1 MNIKSKDIKKY
12 VYLKLGKKETEEVN
26 NEELNKITF
35 LNLNYKNFKDE
46 INEYDF
52 NDLKQFKNLK
62 ELTLNGFEITEEM
75 ISNINQID
83 NLEIL
88 VINHCS
94 FVTNKELI
102 SNLRRL
108 VLTYTKINNLTNF
121 KKCSDLEN
129 IEFIDCGDV
138 DINNLIE
145 LKMLKEILVY
155 NSEISNALELRNF
168 DKLRILKIDGSKL
181 DYENLESVISSD
193 IEFSH
198 EERFYLIG

>member
-1 MNIKSKDIKKY
+1 MNIKSKDIKRY

>member
-1 MNIKSKDIKKY
+1 M
-12 VYLKLGKKETEEVN
+12 
-26 NEELNKITF
+26 
-35 LNLNYKNFKDE
+35 NLNYKNFKDE

>member
-1 MNIKSKDIKKY
+1 MNIKSKDIRRY

-102 SNLRRL
+102 NNLRRL

-121 KKCSDLEN
+121 KKCSDLES
-129 IEFIDCGDV
+129 IEFIDCENV
-138 DINNLIE
+138 DIDNLIE
-145 LKMLKEILVY
+145 LKRLKEILVY